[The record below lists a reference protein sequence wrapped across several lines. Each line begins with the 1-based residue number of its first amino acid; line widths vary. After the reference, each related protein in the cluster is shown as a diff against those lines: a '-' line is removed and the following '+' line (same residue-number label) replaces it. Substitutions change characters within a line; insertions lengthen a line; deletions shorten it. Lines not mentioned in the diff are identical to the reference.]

1 MSVDP
6 NKLSGIWKQK
16 VHQCVKIIV
25 ATTKYKQGQLNY
37 FTLSAFNKINYLCNQ
52 TSVKHFLHYHP

>member
-16 VHQCVKIIV
+16 VHQSVKITV
-25 ATTKYKQGQLNY
+25 ATTKYKQGQLKY
-37 FTLSAFNKINYLCNQ
+37 FTLSALNIYN
-52 TSVKHFLHYHP
+52 

>member
-16 VHQCVKIIV
+16 VHQSVKITV
-25 ATTKYKQGQLNY
+25 ATTKYKQGQL
-37 FTLSAFNKINYLCNQ
+37 K
-52 TSVKHFLHYHP
+52 